1 MVQLPLPSLFR
12 YENVARTQGI
22 KLKIVACGEK
32 KTSVD
37 GVAIQ
42 LLALQVA
49 KSLGTQDGS
58 LPLYLHPSLF
68 FLGVFSFTTLR

>member
-1 MVQLPLPSLFR
+1 MVELPLPLLFR
-12 YENVARTQGI
+12 LENVARTQGI
-22 KLKIVACGEK
+22 KLKIVACGE

-68 FLGVFSFTTLR
+68 FLSVFSFTTLR